1 MGALQV
7 DYYRVCVVPL
17 LKKFLPD
24 NNLSIKVKFLA
35 YVVSEVDELYV
46 HVCMQSMTS
55 LSSRKKNK
63 STASINSKA
72 VVFKEK

>member
-24 NNLSIKVKFLA
+24 NSLSIKVNLWR
-35 YVVSEVDELYV
+35 VLYQKCMSYMF
-46 HVCMQSMTS
+46 VCYT
-55 LSSRKKNK
+55 
-63 STASINSKA
+63 
-72 VVFKEK
+72 